1 MKKQITIGK
10 INGIDIFAIY
20 TETGDIMVPIK
31 PICTALGI
39 DHDSQ
44 RQKLNE
50 DDILSSVAVLSTAP
64 GADGKQYEML
74 SLPLEYI
81 YGWLFTINPKNVAP
95 EAKNSVLKHRRECYH
110 ALYRHFFGGTAKQID
125 ANRAEIKQL
134 ETINRLLVQEKELKN
149 LIKSSR
155 EELAKIRA
163 ARLDAEP
170 TLFD

>member
-1 MKKQITIGK
+1 MKKQITICK
-10 INGIDIFAIY
+10 INGIDIFANY

-31 PICTALGI
+31 PICTALGVALPA
-39 DHDSQ
+39 
-44 RQKLNE
+44 QKQKIEE
-50 DDILSSVAVLSTAP
+50 DDILNSVVTLSVTT

-95 EAKNSVLKHRRECYH
+95 EAKKSVLKNRRECYY
-110 ALYRHFFGGTAKQID
+110 ALYRHFFGGTSKQID

-134 ETINRLLVQEKELKN
+134 ETINRLLVQEKELKS

-170 TLFD
+170 TPFD